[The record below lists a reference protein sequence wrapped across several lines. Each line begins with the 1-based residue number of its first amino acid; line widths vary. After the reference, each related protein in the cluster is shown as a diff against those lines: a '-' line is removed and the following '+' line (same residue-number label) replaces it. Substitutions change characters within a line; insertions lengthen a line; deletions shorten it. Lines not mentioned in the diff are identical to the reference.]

1 MQPQL
6 RYRSCPR
13 YILIETNELTR
24 LMSKRENCNE
34 QELVQVPGRCDIPPK
49 IGTVISRGVV
59 RRGAKDTVA
68 GEERLEGRQWRDA
81 GGGLKGTRT
90 MELG

>member
-1 MQPQL
+1 
-6 RYRSCPR
+6 
-13 YILIETNELTR
+13 
-24 LMSKRENCNE
+24 MSKRESRNE
-34 QELVQVPGRCDIPPK
+34 QELAQVPGRCDIPPK

-59 RRGAKDTVA
+59 RRGAKDIVA
-68 GEERLEGRQWRDA
+68 GEERLEGRGRQWRDA